1 MEWSLDRDLASIRK
15 EFPILDRCV
24 YLISNSLGA
33 APREAL
39 EALNQFYQLW
49 AEEGVVA
56 WEKKWWELARKVGN
70 EISSFLGAGEDEV
83 TMIPNATQ
91 AHWVVLSTKFIPE
104 DRRRNKIIMTSLD
117 FPSEIYAI
125 TEIAK
130 FMGWELEMVKSQGQ
144 PGVEVDEILDKIDE
158 KTLFVATSHVC
169 YKSAYIQDI
178 ATISAR
184 AQQLGV
190 LTLIDG
196 YHGPGILPVD
206 VKKLD
211 VDFYVGGC
219 LKWLC
224 GGPGNAFLY
233 TRPELA
239 SSLHPQLTG
248 WLAHQNPFL
257 FAPKMEYAKGSYRFM
272 AGTPPIPSH
281 YTALPGL
288 NIIKKI
294 GISQIRNKSLR
305 QTALII
311 RNVKERGFRLFTP
324 EEDDL
329 RGGAISI
336 GLPHTFSV
344 KQALVKR
351 GVKVDFRKGLE
362 EEPDVI
368 RVAPHFYT
376 KDEEIEALF
385 GEIDSILQKGEFERY
400 SSRIKDVT

>member
-1 MEWSLDRDLASIRK
+1 MKWSLDRDLASIRK

-33 APREAL
+33 APRKAL

-56 WEKKWWELARKVGN
+56 WEKEWWELARQVGN
-70 EISSFLGAGEDEV
+70 EISSLLGAGEDEV
-83 TMIPNATQ
+83 TMFPNATQ
-91 AHWVVLSTKFIPE
+91 AHWVVLSTKFLPQ

-117 FPSEIYAI
+117 FPSEIYAV

-130 FMGWELEMVKSQGQ
+130 FMGWELEIMQSQGQ
-144 PGVEVDEILDKIDE
+144 AGMEVDEILDRIDE
-158 KTLFVATSHVC
+158 NTLMVATSHVY
-169 YKSAYIQDI
+169 YKSAYVQDI
-178 ATISAR
+178 AAISAR
-184 AQQLGV
+184 ARQLGV

-196 YHGPGILPVD
+196 YHGPGTLPVD
-206 VKKLD
+206 VKRLD

-233 TRPELA
+233 SKPELA
-239 SSLHPQLTG
+239 SSLNPQLTG
-248 WLAHQNPFL
+248 WFAHQNPFL
-257 FAPKMEYAKGSYRFM
+257 FGPKMEYTKGSYRFM
-272 AGTPPIPSH
+272 AGTPPIPSL

-288 NIIKKI
+288 KIIQKI
-294 GISQIRNKSLR
+294 GISQIRKKSLR

-311 RNVKERGFRLFTP
+311 RMVKERGYRLFTP
-324 EEDDL
+324 EEDNL

-336 GLPHTFSV
+336 GLPHAFSV
-344 KQALVKR
+344 KQALEKR

-362 EEPDVI
+362 KEPDVI

-376 KDEEIEALF
+376 QDEEIENLF
-385 GEIDSILQKGEFERY
+385 EEIDEILRKEVFKRY
-400 SSRIKDVT
+400 SSKIKDVT

>member
-1 MEWSLDRDLASIRK
+1 MGWSLDRDLASLRK
-15 EFPILDRCV
+15 EFPILDRCI

-39 EALNQFYQLW
+39 EALEQFYQLW

-56 WEKKWWELARKVGN
+56 WEKKWWELGRQVGN
-70 EISSFLGAGEDEV
+70 EISSLLGAAEDEV
-83 TMIPNATQ
+83 TMFTNATQ
-91 AHWVVLSTKFIPE
+91 AHWVVLSTKFLRL

-117 FPSEIYAI
+117 FPSEIYAV

-130 FMGWELEMVKSQGQ
+130 FMNWELEIVPSQGQ
-144 PGVEVDEILDKIDE
+144 EGVQVEAILDKLDE
-158 KTLFVATSHVC
+158 RTLFVATSHVY

-178 ATISAR
+178 AAISERAR
-184 AQQLGV
+184 RLGV
-190 LTLIDG
+190 LTLVDG

-206 VKKLD
+206 VKKLE

-233 TRPELA
+233 VRPELA
-239 SSLHPQLTG
+239 SSLKPRLTG
-248 WLAHQNPFL
+248 WFAHQNPFL
-257 FAPKMEYAKGSYRFM
+257 FAPKMEYAKGSFRFL
-272 AGTPPIPSH
+272 AGTPPIPSL
-281 YTALPGL
+281 YTARPGL
-288 NIIKKI
+288 KIIKDT

-311 RNVKERGFRLFTP
+311 QKAKERGFGLFTP

-329 RGGAISI
+329 RGGAVSIS
-336 GLPHTFSV
+336 LPHAFSV

-351 GVKVDFRKGLE
+351 GVKVDFRKGLKK
-362 EEPDVI
+362 EPDVI
-368 RVAPHFYT
+368 RVAPHFYN
-376 KDEEIEALF
+376 KDEEIETLF
-385 GEIDSILQKGEFERY
+385 EEIDDILKKEEFKRY
-400 SSRIKDVT
+400 SSEMKDVT